1 MYSEKVELGSEG
13 IQLWPQGILF
23 GYTMFGQG
31 CIGSVRLRMQKTS
44 FVTISAESCAGKDFV
59 SCIVSEIQHYRFT
72 VLSGRYSVCRY
83 WSDSYYCVNFMPLRW
98 LYGTYAGTEVA
109 MDALTESKYVRLRP
123 YVSYIRGS
131 RDVVWGHVVPPY
143 TPIVTLGVW

>member
-1 MYSEKVELGSEG
+1 
-13 IQLWPQGILF
+13 
-23 GYTMFGQG
+23 MFGQG

-83 WSDSYYCVNFMPLRW
+83 
-98 LYGTYAGTEVA
+98 
-109 MDALTESKYVRLRP
+109 
-123 YVSYIRGS
+123 
-131 RDVVWGHVVPPY
+131 
-143 TPIVTLGVW
+143 